1 MLKKTDA
8 ANIPVELIGSSPVR
22 PDGVPKVTG
31 MAQYGADYALP
42 GMLWGKVLRSPHA
55 HARIVSIDTSRAQA
69 LPGVKAV
76 MTAADMPDQDFTYQG
91 PERVQV
97 NFWHMTRNVMAR
109 EKVLF
114 AGHPVA
120 AVAATTEAIARE
132 ALGLI
137 EVAYEVLP
145 HVIDVDQAMQDD
157 APLLFEDMITRGN
170 EQAKPSNVSRVKTF
184 QAGDLEAGFA
194 KADEI
199 VELTFK
205 TEPVHQGYI
214 EPHAALA
221 RWGADGQSE
230 VWSSSQ
236 GHFVVRAFT
245 AKLLGLNVSDVVVHP
260 AEIGGGFGGKTVVYL
275 EPLAL
280 TLSKLTGHP
289 VKMVMTREEVFEA
302 TGPTSGSSMTVKM
315 GVTRDGTIVA
325 ADGTFKLQ
333 AGAFP
338 GSPVL
343 NAAMCAFSVYEIE
356 NARAVAYDVVSNR
369 PKAVAYRAPGSP
381 IAAFAVE
388 SVVDELARRIGMD
401 PIDLRLKNA
410 VGPGSSTIWGPKHAH
425 GGYRETLEAL
435 KNHPAYKKP
444 LGPNQ
449 GRGVASGFW
458 FNGGGESAATIHVA
472 EDGSIAL
479 ATGSMDVGGS
489 RASMAL
495 MAAETLGLPYA
506 SVRSTVSDTASI
518 GYNHVTGGSRVTYA
532 TGMAVVQACQKVID
546 DLRSRAA
553 MIWDIDVDH
562 VVWDNGAAKPANAEV
577 GDFAPLTLKEIAAK
591 RAVTGGPIV
600 AEVAINAGGQ
610 APGFSSQFCDVEVD
624 PETGAVKVLRYVAAQ
639 DVGRAIHRRYVEG
652 QIEGGVAQGIGWAL
666 NETYIYNDKGHLE
679 NAGFL
684 DYRVPVASDLPM
696 IEALIVEVAN
706 PNHPFG
712 VKGVGEVNIV
722 PVMAAMANAIRDATE
737 VRLTALPMSPPAV
750 LAALEDDEVNEAVS
764 A

>member
-1 MLKKTDA
+1 MLKKVDMATVASD
-8 ANIPVELIGSSPVR
+8 LIGSRPVR
-22 PDGVPKVTG
+22 PDGVPKVMG
-31 MAQYGADYALP
+31 LAQYGADYQLP

-55 HARIVSIDTSRAQA
+55 HARIVSIDTSLAKA

-76 MTAADMPDQDFTYQG
+76 MTSADLPEQNFDYQG

-97 NFWHMTRNVMAR
+97 NYWHMTRNIMAR

-120 AVAATTEAIARE
+120 AVAATSESIAAE
-132 ALGLI
+132 ALQLI
-137 EVAYEVLP
+137 QVQYEVLP
-145 HVIDVDQAMQDD
+145 HVIDVEEAMRDD
-157 APLLFEDMITRGN
+157 APVLFDNLFTRGA
-170 EQAKPSNVSRVKTF
+170 EPKPTKPSNVSRVKEF
-184 QAGDLEAGFA
+184 KAGDLAAGFA
-194 KADEI
+194 QADEI
-199 VELTFK
+199 VEMCFK

-221 RWGADGQSE
+221 RWGADGQCE

-236 GHFVVRAFT
+236 GHFVVRAYT
-245 AKLLGLNVSDVVVHP
+245 AKLVGLNVSDVLAHP
-260 AEIGGGFGGKTVVYL
+260 AEIGGGFGGKTVIYL

-280 TLSKLTGHP
+280 TLSKLSGHP
-289 VKMVMTREEVFEA
+289 VKMVMTREEVFQA

-315 GVTRDGTIVA
+315 GVTRDGKIVA
-325 ADGTFKLQ
+325 ADGVFKFQ

-338 GSPVL
+338 GSPVM
-343 NAAMCAFSVYEIE
+343 NAAMCAFSVYDLP
-356 NARAVAYDVVSNR
+356 NARAVSYDVVSNR
-369 PKAVAYRAPGSP
+369 PKAAAYRAPGSP

-401 PIDLRLKNA
+401 PLALRLKNA
-410 VGPGSSTIWGPKHAH
+410 VKAGSSTIWGPKHAH
-425 GGYRETLEAL
+425 DGFRETIEAL
-435 KNHPAYKKP
+435 MSHPGYQKP

-458 FNGGGESAATIHVA
+458 FNAGGESVATIHVN

-489 RASMAL
+489 RASMAM
-495 MAAETLGLPYA
+495 MAAQTLGVPYE
-506 SVRSTVSDTASI
+506 SVRSTVADTASI

-532 TGMAVVQACQKVID
+532 TGMAVVQACQKIID
-546 DLRSRAA
+546 DMRARAA
-553 MIWDIDVDH
+553 MIWDVDVEG
-562 VVWDNGAAKPANAEV
+562 VVWENGAARPAGSDV
-577 GDFAPLTLKEIAAK
+577 GAFEPLTLKDIAAK

-600 AEVAINAGGQ
+600 AEVAVNAGGQ
-610 APGFSSQFCDVEVD
+610 APGFSTQFCDVEVD
-624 PETGAVKVLRYVAAQ
+624 PETGAVKILRYVAAQ
-639 DVGRAIHRRYVEG
+639 DVGRAIHRSYVEG

-666 NETYIYNDKGHLE
+666 NEAYIYNERGQLE

-696 IEALIVEVAN
+696 IEPVLIEVPN

-722 PVMAAMANAIRDATE
+722 PVMAAVANAIHSAVG
-737 VRLTALPMSPPAV
+737 VRMTALPMSPPAV
-750 LAALEDDEVNEAVS
+750 LAALDAQTIS

>member
-1 MLKKTDA
+1 MLKKTEVA
-8 ANIPVELIGSSPVR
+8 MNPSELIGSRPVR
-22 PDGVPKVTG
+22 PDGVPKVMG
-31 MAQYGADYALP
+31 LARYGADYELP

-55 HARIVSIDTSRAQA
+55 HARIVSIDTSRAKA

-76 MTAADMPDQDFTYQG
+76 MTAADLPEQEFGYQG

-97 NFWHMTRNVMAR
+97 NYWHMTRGIMAR

-120 AVAATTEAIARE
+120 AVAATSQTIAAE
-132 ALGLI
+132 ALKLI
-137 EVAYEVLP
+137 DVEYEVLP
-145 HVIDVDQAMQDD
+145 HVIDVDEAMRED
-157 APLLFEDMITRGN
+157 APVLLDNLFTRGV
-170 EQAKPSNVSRVKTF
+170 EPAPTKPSNVARVRTF
-184 QAGDLEAGFA
+184 SAGDLEAGFTQ
-194 KADEI
+194 ADEI
-199 VELTFK
+199 VEMSFT

-245 AKLLGLNVSDVVVHP
+245 AKLVGLNVSDVVVHP

-280 TLSKLTGHP
+280 TLSKLSGSP

-315 GVTRDGTIVA
+315 GVTREGKIVA
-325 ADGTFKLQ
+325 AQGVFKFQ

-338 GSPVL
+338 GSPAM
-343 NAAMCAFSVYEIE
+343 NAAMCAFSVYDLE
-356 NARAVAYDVVSNR
+356 NASATSYDVVCNR
-369 PKAVAYRAPGSP
+369 PKAAAYRAPGSP

-401 PIDLRLKNA
+401 PLALRLKNA
-410 VGPGSSTIWGPKHAH
+410 VKAGSPTIWGPKHAH
-425 GGYRETLEAL
+425 DGFRETIEAL
-435 KNHPAYKKP
+435 MNHPGYKTP

-458 FNGGGESAATIHVA
+458 FNGGGESAATIHVN

-489 RASMAL
+489 RASMAI
-495 MAAETLGLPYA
+495 MAAETLGVPYET
-506 SVRSTVSDTASI
+506 VRSTVADTASI

-532 TGMAVVQACQKVID
+532 TGMAVVQACQKIIED
-546 DLRSRAA
+546 MRTRAA
-553 MIWDIDVDH
+553 TIWDVDVES
-562 VVWDNGAAKPANAEV
+562 VVWEKGAAKPADSSV
-577 GDFAPLTLKEIAAK
+577 GDFAPLTLKDIAAK

-610 APGFSSQFCDVEVD
+610 APGFSTQFCDVEVD
-624 PETGAVKVLRYVAAQ
+624 PETGAVKILRYVAAQ
-639 DVGRAIHRRYVEG
+639 DVGRAIHRSYVEG
-652 QIEGGVAQGIGWAL
+652 QIEGGVVQGIGWAL
-666 NETYIYNDKGHLE
+666 NETYVYNERGQLE

-696 IEALIVEVAN
+696 IEAVIVEVPN

-722 PVMAAMANAIRDATE
+722 PVMAAVGNAIRDAVG
-737 VRLTALPMSPPAV
+737 VRVTALPMSPPAV
-750 LAALEDDEVNEAVS
+750 LAALDAEAVS

>member
-1 MLKKTDA
+1 MLKKTEVATD
-8 ANIPVELIGSSPVR
+8 PMDLLGSSPVR

-31 MAQYGADYALP
+31 MAQYGADYSLP

-55 HARIVSIDTSRAQA
+55 HARIVSIDTSRARA

-76 MTAADMPDQDFTYQG
+76 MTAADMPDHDFAYQG

-109 EKVLF
+109 EKALF
-114 AGHPVA
+114 AGHPIA
-120 AVAATTEAIARE
+120 AVAATSQAIAQE

-137 EVAYEVLP
+137 DVQYEVLP
-145 HVIDVDQAMQDD
+145 HVIDVEDAMRED
-157 APLLFEDMITRGN
+157 APLLFDDMITRGR
-170 EQAKPSNVSRVKTF
+170 EDAKPSNVSRFKTF
-184 QAGDLEAGFA
+184 EAGDLAGGFA
-194 KADEI
+194 RADEI
-199 VELTFK
+199 VEMSFK

-230 VWSSSQ
+230 IWSSSQ

-325 ADGTFKLQ
+325 AQGTFKLQ

-356 NARAVAYDVVSNR
+356 NAQATAYDVVSNR

-401 PIDLRLKNA
+401 PLALRLKNA
-410 VGPGSSTIWGPKHAH
+410 VKPGSPTIWGPKHAH
-425 GGYRETLEAL
+425 GGLRETIEAL
-435 KNHPAYKKP
+435 MNHPAYKTP

-458 FNGGGESAATIHVA
+458 FNGGGESAATVHVS

-489 RASMAL
+489 RASMAI
-495 MAAETLGLPYA
+495 MAAETLGVPYE

-532 TGMAVVQACQKVID
+532 TGMAAVQACQKVID
-546 DLRSRAA
+546 DLRARAA
-553 MIWDIDVDH
+553 MIWDVDVND
-562 VVWDNGAAKPANAEV
+562 VVWENGAAKPVSPAV
-577 GDFAPLTLKEIAAK
+577 GDFAPLTLKDIAAK

-610 APGFSSQFCDVEVD
+610 APGFTTQFCDVEVD
-624 PETGAVKVLRYVAAQ
+624 PETGAVKILRYVAAQ
-639 DVGRAIHRRYVEG
+639 DVGRAIHRSYVEG
-652 QIEGGVAQGIGWAL
+652 QIEGGVVQGIGWAL
-666 NETYIYNDKGHLE
+666 NETYVYNDKGQLQ
-679 NAGFL
+679 NSGFL

-696 IEALIVEVAN
+696 IEAVIVEVPN
-706 PNHPFG
+706 PNHPYG

-722 PVMAAMANAIRDATE
+722 PVMAAVANAIRSATD

-750 LAALEDDEVNEAVS
+750 LAALEQETVS
-764 A
+764 L